1 MAPKV
6 KFTKDEMVAAAVQV
20 VRNGGIDR
28 LTAKSLAAQ
37 LGTSTQPIF
46 TCFATMDAVKAEV
59 TAAAE
64 RIYDG
69 YAAKGLAD
77 PRPFFGFGMQYI
89 QFARTE
95 PQLYRLLFLNPDGP
109 DGGAMAA
116 MAHSLALVR
125 PSMMEIY
132 RITAAEADRYFRDLW
147 LVVHGLAT
155 LIVTGSCPYSD
166 REIAQILTEV
176 SVSICK
182 AIKEIP
188 GFSDGTFDRDAVFG
202 VLIGAPGDEK

>member
-6 KFTKDEMVAAAVQV
+6 KFTKDEMVAEAVQV

-116 MAHSLALVR
+116 MTHSLALVR

-166 REIAQILTEV
+166 RDIGQILTEV

-202 VLIGAPGDEK
+202 TLIRQKG

>member
-116 MAHSLALVR
+116 MTHSLALVR

-155 LIVTGSCPYSD
+155 LIVTGDCPYSD
-166 REIAQILTEV
+166 RDIGQILTEV

-202 VLIGAPGDEK
+202 ALIRQRG

>member
-116 MAHSLALVR
+116 MTHSLALVR
-125 PSMMEIY
+125 QSMMEIY

-155 LIVTGSCPYSD
+155 LIVTGNCPYTD
-166 REIAQILTEV
+166 RDIGQILTEV

-188 GFSDGTFDRDAVFG
+188 GFSAGTFDRDAVFG
-202 VLIGAPGDEK
+202 VLIRQKG

>member
-116 MAHSLALVR
+116 MTHSLALVR

-155 LIVTGSCPYSD
+155 LIVTGDCPYSD
-166 REIAQILTEV
+166 RDIGQMLTEI

-202 VLIGAPGDEK
+202 VLIRQKG

>member
-116 MAHSLALVR
+116 MTHSLALVR

-132 RITAAEADRYFRDLW
+132 RITAAEADCYFRDLW

-155 LIVTGSCPYSD
+155 LIVTGDCPYTD
-166 REIAQILTEV
+166 REIAQMLTEI

-182 AIKEIP
+182 SIKEIP
-188 GFSDGTFDRDAVFG
+188 GFFDGTFDRDAVFRA
-202 VLIGAPGDEK
+202 LIGAPGDEK

>member
-116 MAHSLALVR
+116 MTHSLALVR

-166 REIAQILTEV
+166 REIAQMLTEI

-202 VLIGAPGDEK
+202 ALIRQKG

>member
-116 MAHSLALVR
+116 MTHSLALVR

-155 LIVTGSCPYSD
+155 LIVTGDCPYTD

-188 GFSDGTFDRDAVFG
+188 GFSDGTFDRDAVFRA
-202 VLIGAPGDEK
+202 LIRQRG

>member
-116 MAHSLALVR
+116 MTHSLALVR
-125 PSMMEIY
+125 QSMMEIY

-155 LIVTGSCPYSD
+155 LIVTGNCPYTD
-166 REIAQILTEV
+166 RDIGQILTEV

-202 VLIGAPGDEK
+202 VLIRQKG

>member
-116 MAHSLALVR
+116 MTHSLALVR

-155 LIVTGSCPYSD
+155 LIVTGSGPYSD
-166 REIAQILTEV
+166 RDIGQILTEV

-202 VLIGAPGDEK
+202 ALIRQKG

>member
-116 MAHSLALVR
+116 MTHSLALVR

-132 RITAAEADRYFRDLW
+132 RITAAEADCYFRDLW

-166 REIAQILTEV
+166 RDIAQMLTEV

-202 VLIGAPGDEK
+202 ALIGAPGDEK

>member
-109 DGGAMAA
+109 DGG
-116 MAHSLALVR
+116 SLALVR

-132 RITAAEADRYFRDLW
+132 RITAAEADCYFRDLW

-155 LIVTGSCPYSD
+155 LIVTGDCPYSD
-166 REIAQILTEV
+166 RDIGQILTEV

-202 VLIGAPGDEK
+202 ALIRQRG